1 MAQNFGQ
8 PIDMRQLE
16 ILQLRL
22 QVLASAPSSPVSG
35 QIWYD
40 SAGGSII
47 FRGASGN
54 IDLRA
59 RANHTGTQA
68 IATLSDLNTARLSF
82 FSAPNAAVAWGGQK
96 ITGLANG
103 SATDDAAAFGQIA
116 AAVTALRLNTIS
128 ASADISA
135 GGFKITNLANGTA
148 NGDAVNYGQLQAAI
162 NALDWKPS
170 VRALHT
176 ANVAA
181 LTGTGTYGGVAL
193 IAGDRL
199 LLTGQTTASQN
210 GVWQINAGAWTR
222 PADYTGAATVSGGTS
237 VYVEE
242 GTNADQQWRLIT
254 DGVVT
259 VDTTS
264 TSWTQI
270 GGSTSYVGDGTTI
283 NVTGNTISAITSGT
297 TGSLVKKWVGTIGDG
312 VALSFNCVHSFG
324 HKDVQVSVYEVATG
338 DDWWADR
345 RRSDNNTV
353 QVSFAT
359 APTAGQFRV
368 VVQG

>member
-1 MAQNFGQ
+1 MALPVGQ
-8 PIDMRQLE
+8 TLDMKQLE
-16 ILQLRL
+16 ILNLRL
-22 QVLASAPSSPVSG
+22 QVLATAPASPVAG

-47 FRGASGN
+47 FRGASAN

-59 RANHTGTQA
+59 RANHTGTQP

-103 SATDDAAAFGQIA
+103 TAGDDAAAFGQIA
-116 AAVTALRLNTIS
+116 AAIAVLRLNTIS
-128 ASADISA
+128 ASADVNL
-135 GGFKITNLANGTA
+135 GGFKATNLAAGTLST
-148 NGDAVNYGQLQAAI
+148 DAATYGQLQAAI

-170 VRALHT
+170 VRALHA

-181 LTGTGTYGGVAL
+181 LSGTGTYGGVAL
-193 IAGDRL
+193 VAGDRV
-199 LLTGQTTASQN
+199 LLTGQTTPAQN
-210 GVWQINAGAWTR
+210 GIWVVQTGAWTR
-222 PADYTGAATVSGGTS
+222 PADYTGATTASGGTS

-259 VDTTS
+259 VDTTA
-264 TSWTQI
+264 TTWTQI
-270 GGSTSYVGDGTTI
+270 GGTTTYVGDGTTI
-283 NVTGNTISAITSGT
+283 SITGNTIAAVTGATNYALVRKWSAT
-297 TGSLVKKWVGTIGDG
+297 VGDG
-312 VALSFNCVHSFG
+312 ATTAFSCAHGFG
-324 HKDVQVSVYEVATG
+324 HKDVQVVIREVATG
-338 DDWWADR
+338 DQWWVENRAT
-345 RRSDNNTV
+345 DNNNVLVT
-353 QVSFAT
+353 FAV

-368 VVQG
+368 TIQG